1 MNQKFIELKTWILEQ
16 KIPNITVENKGETIL
31 FQAKNA
37 VGRVTFYELDVLIV
51 EMAVEDKS
59 NAAESES
66 FYLHFELVDMDA
78 AKENFKAMIHSLTAQ
93 KKDES
98 LKILFS
104 CTGGLTTGYFAA
116 KLNEASKILS
126 RKYEFVAVPFEKID
140 EVAADF
146 DIIMIA
152 PQVGYKLQELSNKF
166 PNSLVMKIP
175 PKVFAAY
182 DANELVKFFN
192 WYAKYGTDI

>member
-1 MNQKFIELKTWILEQ
+1 MNQKFVELKTWILAR
-16 KIPNITVENKGETIL
+16 KIPNVTVEDTGETIL
-31 FQAKNA
+31 FRAKNA
-37 VGRVTFYELDVLIV
+37 VGRVNFYELDALIV
-51 EMAVEDKS
+51 EMAVDEKTGASDDD
-59 NAAESES
+59 S
-66 FYLHFELVDMDA
+66 FYLHFEPVDMDA
-78 AKENFKAMIHSLTAQ
+78 AKENFNAMIQRLTA
-93 KKDES
+93 KKPDES

-104 CTGGLTTGYFAA
+104 CTGGLTTGYFAS

-126 RKYEFVAVPFEKID
+126 RKYEFVAVPFAKVE

-166 PNSLVMKIP
+166 PDSLVMKIP

-192 WYAKYGTDI
+192 WYAKYGAGI